1 MSFISILIGVFL
13 GCALLA
19 FTTKTRL
26 APDPEQGRPIET
38 RLLLM
43 ILGAVTLPIG
53 LFWFAWTSFP
63 SINPWPQ
70 IIAGVPIGFSV
81 IVITLQGMNY
91 IIDCYVRTIQG
102 EHTLLLL
109 SLWTLAELAQAK
121 SCLRGNFRLRLCLTQ
136 YPDPTLSNEKRSPFH
151 LSLNAC

>member
-1 MSFISILIGVFL
+1 M
-13 GCALLA
+13 
-19 FTTKTRL
+19 
-26 APDPEQGRPIET
+26 ET

-43 ILGAVTLPIG
+43 IAGGVSLPVG

-91 IIDCYVRTIQG
+91 TIDCYTMYANSAIAAITFVRSLFGAGFPLFASAMYQNLGKSISYNTAQIQ
-102 EHTLLLL
+102 
-109 SLWTLAELAQAK
+109 
-121 SCLRGNFRLRLCLTQ
+121 
-136 YPDPTLSNEKRSPFH
+136 Y
-151 LSLNAC
+151 ACEGVY